1 MSRVLGLTRG
11 TIWPLP
17 RPHAPE
23 HDCFACAEIR
33 VERGR
38 PPLVPLLARR
48 RSRTNAKITWV
59 WHRQARR
66 RGTKNEVKTPAK
78 LVAKPLDIDS
88 RERL

>member
-38 PPLVPLLARR
+38 PALVPLFARKR
-48 RSRTNAKITWV
+48 IDESI
-59 WHRQARR
+59 Q
-66 RGTKNEVKTPAK
+66 
-78 LVAKPLDIDS
+78 PLS
-88 RERL
+88 WNQFRMGVGRKK